1 MTHLQGFL
9 CWVFCFCNNRETSD
23 SLTGRG
29 VINALVASIMDML
42 VTSSQPEDTVF
53 IELSSLGQSNT
64 VPNGMALTEITSDN
78 NYKQIQLHIS
88 YIANVFHIRLTVPYQ
103 SNCHLE
109 RRHRY
114 DGWSVSEVIISN
126 FKNKW

>member
-1 MTHLQGFL
+1 MTLGVLDYRLACTDFSFCCCFGVFLQQQ
-9 CWVFCFCNNRETSD
+9 RETSD

-29 VINALVASIMDML
+29 VINALMASIMDML

-64 VPNGMALTEITSDN
+64 VPNGMTLTEITSDN

-109 RRHRY
+109 RRH
-114 DGWSVSEVIISN
+114 
-126 FKNKW
+126 